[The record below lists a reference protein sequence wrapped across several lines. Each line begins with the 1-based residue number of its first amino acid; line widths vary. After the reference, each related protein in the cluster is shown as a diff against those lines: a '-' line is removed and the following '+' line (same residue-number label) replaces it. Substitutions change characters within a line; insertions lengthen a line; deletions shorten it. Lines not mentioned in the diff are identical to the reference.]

1 MNKAL
6 LALTVVLAAAVVVP
20 STASAQ
26 LPYLEQ
32 EPVYRQASA
41 PAQARPM
48 EMLSLNF
55 TKITY
60 TPA

>member
-6 LALTVVLAAAVVVP
+6 LTLTVVLAAAVVAP
-20 STASAQ
+20 ATASAQ
-26 LPYLEQ
+26 LPYMEQ
-32 EPVYRQASA
+32 EPIYKQASQ
-41 PAQARPM
+41 PAQPRPM

-60 TPA
+60 TP